1 MGFAKP
7 LFASERTAAL
17 LLDMKAAE
25 FRRLVEH
32 GALPGPCR
40 LDRWDVQELEAIMRG
55 DAARNMEGLD
65 L

>member
-1 MGFAKP
+1 MGMAKP

-17 LLDMKAAE
+17 LLDMKPIE
-25 FRRLVEH
+25 FRRLVDD

-40 LDRWDVQELEAIMRG
+40 LNRWDVQELEAIMRG
-55 DAARNMEGLD
+55 DAARHMEGLD